1 MPRSNNSYDLYSF
14 ATPYYSTCNETKFL
28 AGSPQKGSTFEL
40 EITPP
45 SGPEIQSVEINATIV
60 FGGLWISGSRLV
72 LTTVDTAGDSLVVLT
87 KNDIL
92 NSESIDLGCEGP
104 PSNSS
109 FEDYTY
115 NLSVTFYYPSGVKIG
130 SVYTRL
136 LWRMIT
142 ASGDSAWVAIR
153 DVYLT
158 FKTASSS
165 GCPSKTYR
173 PSPSKPSTRDPCVCK
188 LEMNSGLLIL
198 V

>member
-1 MPRSNNSYDLYSF
+1 MRPQSSNSYDLYSF

-60 FGGLWISGSRLV
+60 FGGLWISGSRLI
-72 LTTVDTAGDSLVVLT
+72 LTTVDTEDPLVVLT
-87 KNDIL
+87 KNDII